1 MTKLGMRD
9 EKEASI
15 KNRLQNCE
23 NTLYS
28 LDEYEV
34 PELYILQENK
44 AVMDAKHQVKRRFQK
59 NSNFFL
65 KFFFFS
71 CYFRNR

>member
-1 MTKLGMRD
+1 MRN

-44 AVMDAKHQVKRRFQK
+44 PVMDAKHQVKKRSQK
-59 NSNFFL
+59 KKKSNIFFFL
-65 KFFFFS
+65 LSNINKK
-71 CYFRNR
+71 

>member
-15 KNRLQNCE
+15 KLRLQNCE

-34 PELYILQENK
+34 PELYIIQENK
-44 AVMDAKHQVKRRFQK
+44 AVMENKHEVKGED
-59 NSNFFL
+59 L
-65 KFFFFS
+65 ET
-71 CYFRNR
+71 